1 MTPEMLEILIGKY
14 LDSEIAP
21 SEQRLLDAELER
33 DPQHKELLKQLQDL
47 HECNAEVMASELTGT
62 GRTAEDVFER
72 AWLQQSKRP
81 FRFLFRRS
89 HTLRFAAGL
98 AAGLIIGLILHFV
111 LPPISQ
117 PPGDPVPAHLVVQNT
132 DNQTKP
138 GQVDLPRRMTDP
150 DGNVF
155 RNVDWYNFTD
165 KEGNQWLIEGLR
177 ENVVRPASYSE
188 DLLR

>member
-33 DPQHKELLKQLQDL
+33 DPKVKELLEQFQNL
-47 HECNAEVMASELTGT
+47 HECHAEVIGSEITGT

-72 AWLQQSKRP
+72 AWLQQSRRP
-81 FRFLFRRS
+81 FRFFVERIQRF
-89 HTLRFAAGL
+89 RFAAGV
-98 AAGLIIGLILHFV
+98 AAGLILGLVLHFV
-111 LPPISQ
+111 LATIS
-117 PPGDPVPAHLVVQNT
+117 PR
-132 DNQTKP
+132 
-138 GQVDLPRRMTDP
+138 QVDPASQNLVARDSSDQAEPEKADFPTLMTDQ

-177 ENVVRPASYSE
+177 ENIVRPAGYSG
-188 DLLR
+188 DL